1 MPDEYKIKFY
11 DKNDIIILIFFL
23 LFLLN
28 IVKNNSLFFCWNWIL
43 YCSYALM
50 KPVYNAVEYSDSEKV
65 YLYSNQVSDD
75 INLEV
80 YIQIWSE
87 KFVDYQKE
95 IFDEFV
101 ADFVDEIKS
110 DMLSA
115 DDVEKRLEK
124 YLQGLNSKL
133 QAFAEKLRNV
143 PKCDLKWYV
152 QLIIDNAVKT
162 WMIWKVSM
170 VIFRDDKIYSVLE
183 NSYNDQ
189 ASIDQF
195 SDFIGW
201 DLERGDALLYVW
213 TKLSDVLDQHDLGD
227 IEWVLEKEDAMALLD
242 FLDDLF
248 STRID
253 KKEVWFIGVYTI
265 NKIELKKVHSWWKL
279 SWLASKYTSKITWK
293 ISSKVDLMKW
303 KKKTNNVLNGN
314 KYYVMVWCLILAI
327 LFLVWAIFTQMK
339 SAQENKIQYQ
349 TSTWSFIDL
358 SIDWIKQDIFAFKTL
373 DPTSNEKSEKYNE
386 ISQKIQ
392 VVEANGLWV
401 EDIAKL
407 KVELQQAYEEG
418 FMVRI
423 IKNLSQFDDE
433 KIGKKTKIFT
443 FNSSEKDTL
452 GNLVSIAVD
461 SSVNVGWEDAAM
473 IWIVNDSTRVNPIP
487 YNMWEPAKACSLS
500 LSKRWLFCYTADWDL
515 FFVNKLWI
523 EPMEVVEGDWSTT
536 QIWGIWTYWN
546 NKFYLFQKSPNN
558 MANALLTRYAVV
570 PGSENKYRNPSTY
583 SVVVASWTVLPQE
596 LNWFAIDG
604 KFLAWWDG
612 NLYQFWRSNNSATT
626 LEMRT
631 VDIEWWDKT
640 TLSPYSNN
648 VKVLASDDSPY
659 VFLFDKDN
667 QTLTAYESSPAK
679 THENYATSYKL
690 YYMFR
695 FKFALETETV
705 VDAAVPT
712 STADRPELYLLST
725 DGVNKINIYE
735 FIDAYK
741 ENRNLRAVNGV
752 E

>member
-1 MPDEYKIKFY
+1 MNGEYKIKFC

-28 IVKNNSLFFCWNWIL
+28 IVKNNSLFFCWKWIL
-43 YCSYALM
+43 YYSSALM

-65 YLYSNQVSDD
+65 YLYSNQVTDD

-110 DMLSA
+110 GMLSA

-201 DLERGDALLYVW
+201 DLERGDSLLYVW
-213 TKLSDVLDQHDLGD
+213 TKLSDVLDQHDLTD

-265 NKIELKKVHSWWKL
+265 NKIELKKVRSWGKL

-314 KYYVMVWCLILAI
+314 KYYVMVWCLVLAI

-339 SAQENKIQYQ
+339 SEQQNKIQYQ

-358 SIDWIKQDIFAFKTL
+358 TIDWIKQDIFAFKTL

-401 EDIAKL
+401 EDAAKL

-443 FNSSEKDTL
+443 FNSSEKDAL

-461 SSVNVGWEDAAM
+461 SSVNVWWEDAAL

-500 LSKRWLFCYTADWDL
+500 LSKRWLFCYTAGWDL

-523 EPMEVVEGDWSTT
+523 EPMEVVDGDWSTS
-536 QIWGIWTYWN
+536 QIWGIWTYGN
-546 NKFYLFQKSPNN
+546 NKFYLFQKNLNN

-570 PGSENKYRNPSTY
+570 PASENKYRNPSTY
-583 SVVVASWTVLPQE
+583 SVVAASWTVLPQE

-612 NLYQFWRSNNSATT
+612 NLYQFWRGNSSATT

-679 THENYATSYKL
+679 THENYSTSYKL

-705 VDAAVPT
+705 IDAAVPT

-741 ENRNLRAVNGV
+741 ENRNRS
-752 E
+752 